1 MAEEDH
7 RRLADRLDQEADKLE
22 RQSSELEDQIGETR
36 TEWRA
41 KQADPGVPG
50 AVEPVPDPDVADEEE
65 SVRAQAAPTDDEAS
79 GDSPRA
85 DDASATE
92 DRPDRRS
99 ST

>member
-7 RRLADRLDQEADKLE
+7 RRLADRLDREAD
-22 RQSSELEDQIGETR
+22 ELEHESSRLEKQIGETR
-36 TEWRA
+36 TEWQA

-50 AVEPVPDPDVADEEE
+50 AVQPVPDPNVQDEDG
-65 SVRAQAAPTDDEAS
+65 STDAQAAPSDDEAS